1 MDPVILSDI
10 LTALLVIALVVAP
23 TWLVVRYA
31 GLAIRN
37 RRARLVEPDNC
48 GDQGG
53 LPGADTSLS
62 TTPAPTAALRQ
73 IGSEEQYDR
82 GPAAFCRGG
91 RG

>member
-53 LPGADTSLS
+53 LPARTGDYS
-62 TTPAPTAALRQ
+62 TTLKPWKA
-73 IGSEEQYDR
+73 GD
-82 GPAAFCRGG
+82 
-91 RG
+91 